1 MYPRLRPLQR
11 GQTKPFGHRCAVR
24 CSPHWTSSPK
34 RERNSLTVMMGFLF
48 NRLGFFISDIISSF
62 VRLFKLDIHL
72 KLIPAYLFGAQLV
85 GRLMEVAGEVG
96 DRPSIGTDGLCAVVA
111 SRSSSCMRW
120 RSSVIDTSFQVS
132 MNSTQSIRCTPLPR

>member
-1 MYPRLRPLQR
+1 MAPAVTELLYPHPAHSWTRRLAMYPRLRPPQR

-72 KLIPAYLFGAQLV
+72 QLLRHGCRPCPFKVGTAQKTTR
-85 GRLMEVAGEVG
+85 GSPFFRGG
-96 DRPSIGTDGLCAVVA
+96 
-111 SRSSSCMRW
+111 
-120 RSSVIDTSFQVS
+120 
-132 MNSTQSIRCTPLPR
+132 